1 MELLVIL
8 DKSPFSVQIPT
19 FRIQLLSE
27 QQHVKKIHELHHSDH
42 KKMTI
47 RFVSKKNVAI
57 TCHDYYI
64 EAFGRLQDLMKRTIL

>member
-1 MELLVIL
+1 MITIGVTDALLCNGVLIKLNKKIEFFFSIMELLVIL

-42 KKMTI
+42 KNDT
-47 RFVSKKNVAI
+47 
-57 TCHDYYI
+57 
-64 EAFGRLQDLMKRTIL
+64 